1 MEPEAQELEEP
12 SDEDGGGGGVGAGE
26 LLTFVSAAFRRHVG
40 LAVLVA
46 LIIGV
51 LGVTMAL
58 LLPPLFEAS
67 GKIHVDLSSNNVRT
81 LSNPGGGAANPDP
94 FSDASDIILSKSN
107 LLELVRAAKVADQWD
122 ATRGAKGRALD
133 WIRASLLGPT
143 SLQDKE
149 NALAGMLEQQL
160 QVIPEGRYTMSLR
173 VYWGEPLMAAKLVAV
188 GMDRFLDRRL
198 ASETAAIRT
207 AIELL
212 ENQFKKA
219 TDDLGPA
226 LEAVRHATLALRDS
240 GKPTTP
246 EVQVQKPDAHAE
258 VRVPQPVVVAPVAPD
273 PQLAVALGDVRQ
285 KMNDIQSAWQQ
296 RLQAVQTQLSELR
309 GVYGP
314 SHPTVLQQVRR
325 VEEASVE
332 PAELAHLREEERR
345 LSSLLRESSSAGPG
359 GANRT
364 QYRGV
369 GGERTPLPL
378 IAAATDSPELTT
390 ARSQLTAR
398 LDSYNEIKNRM
409 NGAQLE
415 LNSVQEAFKLRY
427 KILDRPEPPRKPLKP
442 NRPLLVAA
450 SLAAALL
457 LGFLAGGLREF
468 FSGRFVDVWQIR
480 QLGLPL
486 LAEVGP
492 PDESET

>member
-1 MEPEAQELEEP
+1 MEPEAHDSEES
-12 SDEDGGGGGVGAGE
+12 SDEDEGGGGVGASE
-26 LLTFVSAAFRRHVG
+26 LLTFVSGAFRRHVL
-40 LAVLVA
+40 LAVMIA
-46 LIIGV
+46 
-51 LGVTMAL
+51 LGVGVMGVSVAL
-58 LLPPLFEAS
+58 LLPPLFEAN
-67 GKIHVDLSSNNVRT
+67 GKIHVELSSNSVQT
-81 LSNPGGGAANPDP
+81 LSNPGAGAANPDP

-107 LLELVRAAKVADQWD
+107 LLDLVRTAKVADQWD
-122 ATRGAKGRALD
+122 TTRGAKGRALD
-133 WIRASLLGPT
+133 WIRAKLLGPT

-173 VYWGEPLMAAKLVAV
+173 VYWGEPLMAAKLVEV

-198 ASETAAIRT
+198 ASETAAIHA

-212 ENQFKKA
+212 ENEFKKA

-226 LEAVRHATLALRDS
+226 LEGVRHATLALRDS
-240 GKPTTP
+240 GKPAMP
-246 EVQVQKPDAHAE
+246 EVKTAE
-258 VRVPQPVVVAPVAPD
+258 PHTERRVTEPVVVAPSAPD
-273 PQLAVALGDVRQ
+273 PQLTVALSEVRQ

-314 SHPTVLQQVRR
+314 EHPTVLQQVRR
-325 VEEASVE
+325 VQEASVE
-332 PAELAHLREEERR
+332 PSELAPLREEERR
-345 LSSLLRESSSAGPG
+345 LSSLLRESSNAAPG
-359 GANRT
+359 GAPRT
-364 QYRGV
+364 QYRGSV
-369 GGERTPLPL
+369 GDKTPLPI

-398 LDSYNEIKNRM
+398 LDNYNEIKNRM
-409 NGAQLE
+409 NGAQLQ

-427 KILDRPEPPRKPLKP
+427 KILDKPEPPRKPLKP

-457 LGFLAGGLREF
+457 LGFLAGGLKELL
-468 FSGRFVDVWQIR
+468 SGRFVDVWQIR

-486 LAEVGP
+486 LAEVGA
-492 PDESET
+492 PDEPET

>member
-12 SDEDGGGGGVGAGE
+12 SDEDEGGGGVGAGE
-26 LLTFVSAAFRRHVG
+26 LLTFVSAAFRRHVA

-46 LIIGV
+46 LFIGV
-51 LGVTMAL
+51 LGVTIAL
-58 LLPPLFEAS
+58 LLPPLFEAR
-67 GKIHVDLSSNNVRT
+67 GKIHVELSSNNVRT

-107 LLELVRAAKVADQWD
+107 LLELVRTAKLADQWD

-143 SLQDKE
+143 SLRDKE

-160 QVIPEGRYTMSLR
+160 QVVPEGRYTMSLR

-207 AIELL
+207 AIDLL

-240 GKPTTP
+240 GRPTTP
-246 EVQVQKPDAHAE
+246 EVQKPDAHAE
-258 VRVPQPVVVAPVAPD
+258 RRVPEPVVVAPVAPD
-273 PQLAVALGDVRQ
+273 PQLGVALGDVRQ

-345 LSSLLRESSSAGPG
+345 LSSLLRESPSAAPG

-369 GGERTPLPL
+369 GGERTPSPL

-390 ARSQLTAR
+390 AHSQLTAR

-427 KILDRPEPPRKPLKP
+427 KILDKPEPPRKPLKP
-442 NRPLLVAA
+442 NRPLLIAA

-457 LGFLAGGLREF
+457 IGFLAGGLREF

-492 PDESET
+492 PGEPET